1 MKPEFGLLV
10 NAESLVH
17 PLSGIGRYT
26 LELLRQYTR
35 HFDGAGLQV
44 FQGSATAPASDAI
57 RRFESQGE
65 LHAQWTARRLA
76 FLHWLADRTTLPYRL
91 HQARVQR
98 AFRRCEKL
106 GYEHFV
112 YHEPNFI
119 LKPWRGPSVATI
131 HDLSVFHYPQHH
143 PRSRVSFLQENLV
156 QTLDSADRIVTD
168 CELVRAELIERFD
181 VPEEKICAIYLGV
194 DSEFCPKNPEQ
205 QEAVLARHGLTGSPY
220 VLCVATFEP
229 RKNVISLIRAWEL
242 LPHAIRGHYRL
253 VLAGGKG
260 WGNTQADRALAGLIE
275 KGEAVNLG
283 YVPREDMP
291 ALYSAA
297 EAFAFPS
304 LYEGFGLPVLEAMAC
319 GTAVITSRATS
330 MAEFAGDCLRLI
342 DPLDIE
348 ELSSSLQTL
357 LEDETERAELAQ
369 KAAKHAAGFTW
380 ERCAEQHLEL
390 YRCAM
395 ESWQQAKR

>member
-1 MKPEFGLLV
+1 M
-10 NAESLVH
+10 
-17 PLSGIGRYT
+17 
-26 LELLRQYTR
+26 
-35 HFDGAGLQV
+35 
-44 FQGSATAPASDAI
+44 
-57 RRFESQGE
+57 
-65 LHAQWTARRLA
+65 
-76 FLHWLADRTTLPYRL
+76 
-91 HQARVQR
+91 
-98 AFRRCEKL
+98 
-106 GYEHFV
+106 
-112 YHEPNFI
+112 
-119 LKPWRGPSVATI
+119 
-131 HDLSVFHYPQHH
+131 
-143 PRSRVSFLQENLV
+143 SFLQENLV
-156 QTLDSADRIVTD
+156 QTLDIADRIVTD

-181 VPEEKICAIYLGV
+181 VPEEKISAIYLGV
-194 DSEFCPKNPEQ
+194 ESEFCPKNPEQ

-260 WGNTQADRALAGLIE
+260 WGNTQADRALGGLID

-297 EAFAFPS
+297 DAFAFPS

-330 MAEFAGDCLRLI
+330 MAEFASDCVRLI

-348 ELSSSLQTL
+348 ELRYSLQNL
-357 LEDETERAELAQ
+357 LEDDDRARQIGTKSGKTCSRIYLGKMRRATPGTISVRDGVMAT
-369 KAAKHAAGFTW
+369 KKVRIH
-380 ERCAEQHLEL
+380 
-390 YRCAM
+390 
-395 ESWQQAKR
+395 